1 MKKWIVPAALVLM
14 LALAACAPACVS
26 ERAPA
31 GGESSGAGETT
42 GTQVLSDGEK
52 ALEELAEPPALTV
65 SCGWDQITLSWSGN
79 ASWSKAGPDGEGET
93 WIACGLH
100 PLDSQEYPVLYT
112 GIPAGAGQ
120 TEGGG
125 VASLAPALTLAFE
138 VQPTQ
143 VTLRRW
149 PAEYVGRTQ
158 EGEDQAETLEA
169 ENGTVLLP
177 GDGDCVYEICAQW
190 GDVGSASYVFRTRP
204 QTRPEPL
211 TGLAE
216 LYCRA
221 LRDPWETDPGLN
233 SGAELL
239 AFDWTGCTGLTER
252 EQEGVMETLGAEL
265 GLDTRRGT
273 LEELAEEG
281 LIRADPDSGFEEFP
295 AGLLLTVEDSIEAD
309 GRHTFSLQKY
319 RSSLGAYCFYDCTAR
334 QEGDGW
340 SYAVGAEMIS

>member
-143 VTLRRW
+143 V
-149 PAEYVGRTQ
+149 
-158 EGEDQAETLEA
+158 
-169 ENGTVLLP
+169 
-177 GDGDCVYEICAQW
+177 
-190 GDVGSASYVFRTRP
+190 
-204 QTRPEPL
+204 
-211 TGLAE
+211 
-216 LYCRA
+216 A
-221 LRDPWETDPGLN
+221 LRP
-233 SGAELL
+233 L
-239 AFDWTGCTGLTER
+239 AR
-252 EQEGVMETLGAEL
+252 
-265 GLDTRRGT
+265 
-273 LEELAEEG
+273 
-281 LIRADPDSGFEEFP
+281 
-295 AGLLLTVEDSIEAD
+295 
-309 GRHTFSLQKY
+309 
-319 RSSLGAYCFYDCTAR
+319 
-334 QEGDGW
+334 
-340 SYAVGAEMIS
+340 

>member
-221 LRDPWETDPGLN
+221 LRDLW
-233 SGAELL
+233 
-239 AFDWTGCTGLTER
+239 
-252 EQEGVMETLGAEL
+252 
-265 GLDTRRGT
+265 
-273 LEELAEEG
+273 
-281 LIRADPDSGFEEFP
+281 
-295 AGLLLTVEDSIEAD
+295 
-309 GRHTFSLQKY
+309 
-319 RSSLGAYCFYDCTAR
+319 
-334 QEGDGW
+334 GD
-340 SYAVGAEMIS
+340 

>member
-112 GIPAGAGQ
+112 ASPRGRDRQRGEEWPPSPRAVAGF
-120 TEGGG
+120 
-125 VASLAPALTLAFE
+125 V

-149 PAEYVGRTQ
+149 PAEYVGR
-158 EGEDQAETLEA
+158 
-169 ENGTVLLP
+169 
-177 GDGDCVYEICAQW
+177 
-190 GDVGSASYVFRTRP
+190 
-204 QTRPEPL
+204 
-211 TGLAE
+211 
-216 LYCRA
+216 
-221 LRDPWETDPGLN
+221 DPGGGGPGGDPGGRERDR
-233 SGAELL
+233 SAPG
-239 AFDWTGCTGLTER
+239 GRGLR
-252 EQEGVMETLGAEL
+252 V
-265 GLDTRRGT
+265 
-273 LEELAEEG
+273 
-281 LIRADPDSGFEEFP
+281 
-295 AGLLLTVEDSIEAD
+295 
-309 GRHTFSLQKY
+309 
-319 RSSLGAYCFYDCTAR
+319 
-334 QEGDGW
+334 
-340 SYAVGAEMIS
+340 

>member
-120 TEGGG
+120 TEGGRSG
-125 VASLAPALTLAFE
+125 
-138 VQPTQ
+138 
-143 VTLRRW
+143 
-149 PAEYVGRTQ
+149 
-158 EGEDQAETLEA
+158 
-169 ENGTVLLP
+169 LP
-177 GDGDCVYEICAQW
+177 
-190 GDVGSASYVFRTRP
+190 RP
-204 QTRPEPL
+204 
-211 TGLAE
+211 
-216 LYCRA
+216 
-221 LRDPWETDPGLN
+221 
-233 SGAELL
+233 GA
-239 AFDWTGCTGLTER
+239 D
-252 EQEGVMETLGAEL
+252 
-265 GLDTRRGT
+265 
-273 LEELAEEG
+273 
-281 LIRADPDSGFEEFP
+281 
-295 AGLLLTVEDSIEAD
+295 AGLRGPA
-309 GRHTFSLQKY
+309 HTGDPPPL
-319 RSSLGAYCFYDCTAR
+319 AR
-334 QEGDGW
+334 
-340 SYAVGAEMIS
+340 

>member
-1 MKKWIVPAALVLM
+1 MDRSGGAGVDAGAGCLRSGLRFQSG
-14 LALAACAPACVS
+14 APA
-26 ERAPA
+26 
-31 GGESSGAGETT
+31 GESSGG
-42 GTQVLSDGEK
+42 GDHRDPGPSDGEK

-120 TEGGG
+120 TEGE

-177 GDGDCVYEICAQW
+177 GTGTACMRSAPSG
-190 GDVGSASYVFRTRP
+190 GDVGSASYVSAPTP
-204 QTRPEPL
+204 
-211 TGLAE
+211 
-216 LYCRA
+216 
-221 LRDPWETDPGLN
+221 DPAGAPDWPGGAVLPGL
-233 SGAELL
+233 
-239 AFDWTGCTGLTER
+239 
-252 EQEGVMETLGAEL
+252 EGPV
-265 GLDTRRGT
+265 
-273 LEELAEEG
+273 
-281 LIRADPDSGFEEFP
+281 
-295 AGLLLTVEDSIEAD
+295 
-309 GRHTFSLQKY
+309 
-319 RSSLGAYCFYDCTAR
+319 
-334 QEGDGW
+334 GD
-340 SYAVGAEMIS
+340 